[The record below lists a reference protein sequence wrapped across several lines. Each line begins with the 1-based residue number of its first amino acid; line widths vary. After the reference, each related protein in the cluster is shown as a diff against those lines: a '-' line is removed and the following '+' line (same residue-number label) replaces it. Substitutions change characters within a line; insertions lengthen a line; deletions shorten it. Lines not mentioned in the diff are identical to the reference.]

1 MSKSD
6 ENYTPDWFVS
16 PCRDFL
22 GGFDLDPFSCPQANE
37 VVKAETYFCKEDDV
51 LLKDLS
57 SFKKKWV
64 NPPYSRSL
72 IVKAIAKTLGVCQ
85 VGETLLLVNSSTS
98 ARWFHDCMRA
108 SSAYLHPFRRIQF
121 DSPYRD
127 GKNSN
132 EYDQTLFYFG
142 DRPLQFARHLQ
153 DLGDSVRP
161 IK

>member
-6 ENYTPDWFVS
+6 ENYTPDWFVT
-16 PCRDFL
+16 PCREFL
-22 GGFDLDPFSCPQANE
+22 GGFDLDPFSCLKANE
-37 VVKAETYFCKEDDV
+37 VIKAKLFFTKEGDAFSQDWTRY
-51 LLKDLS
+51 KR
-57 SFKKKWV
+57 KWV

-72 IVKAIAKTLGVCQ
+72 IAKTLGVSS

-121 DSPYRD
+121 DSPYRE
-127 GKNSN
+127 GRSSN

-142 DRPLQFARHLQ
+142 DRPLQFAKALT